1 MDVSDWKFAFTT
13 RRVPHDAVAD
23 LVVAGNIVPDPGD
36 LVLARVI
43 QLGQHK
49 RIELVDGR
57 RAMMFPG
64 DHIVVCYGNRY
75 APDQFEGSVP
85 DALCETNLLAAGGV
99 AGEMLSRNRKIED
112 ATRIQPI
119 ALLAGR
125 DGRRLNLMNFA
136 LEPRA
141 LPTER
146 PPTVAVVGTSMNAG
160 KTTTAASL
168 VRGLRRGGLKVG
180 AAKVT
185 GTGAGGDPWH
195 LVDAGADRVLDF
207 VDTGEV
213 STAGLDI
220 DRLQEIV
227 ATVTSHLVD
236 DGMEAIVLEVADGLL
251 QGETAELVCS
261 PVFRNAVDG
270 MLFAAGEAMGA
281 AAGSRWLVDRGLPVL
296 ALSGVMTMSPLAR
309 REAEEATGL
318 PVVGREDLIDEV
330 IAHEL
335 LDRIPTATPATAPQ
349 RDGTAS
355 LVAAA

>member
-13 RRVPHDAVAD
+13 RRVPQDAVAD
-23 LVVAGNIVPDPGD
+23 LVVAGSIEPEPGD
-36 LVLARVI
+36 LLLARVV
-43 QLGQHK
+43 QLGQH
-49 RIELVDGR
+49 RRLELVDGR
-57 RAMMFPG
+57 RAMLFPG

-75 APDQFEGSVP
+75 APDQFEGRIP

-99 AGEMLSRNRKIED
+99 AGDMITRNRKVED

-125 DGRRLNLMNFA
+125 DGRRLNLADFA

-146 PPTVAVVGTSMNAG
+146 PPTMAVVGTSMNAG

-168 VRGLRRGGLKVG
+168 VRGLRRAGVKVG

-195 LVDAGADRVLDF
+195 LVDAGAYRVLDF

-281 AAGSRWLVDRGLPVL
+281 AAGSKWLLDRELPVV
-296 ALSGVMTMSPLAR
+296 ALSGVMTTSTLAR
-309 REAEEATGL
+309 REAEQATGL
-318 PVVGREDLIDEV
+318 PVLGREELIDEV
-330 IAHEL
+330 VALEL
-335 LDRIPTATPATAPQ
+335 LDQVPSAAPVNAPARTEAAP
-349 RDGTAS
+349 
-355 LVAAA
+355 LFAAA

>member
-13 RRVPHDAVAD
+13 RRVPQDAVAD
-23 LVVAGNIVPDPGD
+23 LVVAGNLAPEPGD
-36 LVLARVI
+36 LLLARIVE
-43 QLGQHK
+43 LGQH
-49 RIELVDGR
+49 RRLELVDGR
-57 RAMMFPG
+57 RAMLFPG

-75 APDQFEGSVP
+75 APDQFEGLIP
-85 DALCETNLLAAGGV
+85 DAMCETNLLAAGGV
-99 AGEMLSRNRKIED
+99 AGEMISRNRKVDD

-125 DGRRLNLMNFA
+125 DGRRLNLSDFA
-136 LEPRA
+136 LQPRA

-146 PPTVAVVGTSMNAG
+146 PPTMAVVGTSMNAG

-168 VRGLRRGGLKVG
+168 VRGLRRAGVKVG

-195 LVDAGADRVLDF
+195 LVDAGAYRVLDF

-213 STAGLDI
+213 STAGLAI

-261 PVFRNAVDG
+261 PVFRSAVDG
-270 MLFAAGEAMGA
+270 LLFAAGEAMGA
-281 AAGSRWLVDRGLPVL
+281 AAGSRWLLDRDLTVL
-296 ALSGVMTMSPLAR
+296 GLSGVMTTSTLAR

-318 PVVGREDLIDEV
+318 PVLGREELVDEV
-330 IAHEL
+330 VALEL
-335 LDRIPTATPATAPQ
+335 LERIPAA
-349 RDGTAS
+349 
-355 LVAAA
+355 VAAAGEDRPRVAPLIAAA